1 MKKTWY
7 GVKNLG
13 YFLKAGSI
21 HFSRA
26 VYSLNW
32 FVMAPS
38 LSYISDTLNLNVT
51 QLGIITAGFYV
62 GLAVFQL
69 IGGILAS
76 RIGNARIATLG
87 LAILGGSTVIS
98 GISPNLPILIVSRI
112 SAGAGAALFFSPGIG
127 ALSNIVPQDKFGTH
141 VGIYNGAFNVG
152 AGIGII
158 GWAILD
164 KDVGWRF
171 ALVVSG
177 LMALFMAIENAGV
190 LRGIHE
196 KISSAVDI
204 PRKIAEVSRIP
215 DIWILSIAGFSSII
229 AETLIGQ
236 FFVYYGKTF
245 AGMTTFTASL
255 LAGISMIVGIA
266 GGVLAGKHIQRVSRK
281 SLVFFLIML
290 TGGIALALIPFT
302 RNAYLL
308 LLILSAEGLLVVAGF
323 SVLYT
328 MVSMEVTDRSMVSF
342 SLALTNTIQ
351 LAFSVAI
358 PVIFTFLV
366 SYFNNNYT
374 YAWVLSGVIA
384 SGTSLIVY
392 FRRTVS
398 VFPGSPSQSE

>member
-1 MKKTWY
+1 MNY
-7 GVKNLG
+7 L
-13 YFLKAGSI
+13 LRAGSI
-21 HFSRA
+21 HVSRA
-26 VYSLNW
+26 VYALNW

-38 LSYISDTLNLNVT
+38 LSYISSDLYLNVT
-51 QLGIITAGFYV
+51 QLGIITAGFYA

-76 RIGNARIATLG
+76 RLGNAKIAIIG
-87 LAILGGSTVIS
+87 LSILGGSTVIT
-98 GISPNLPILIVSRI
+98 GLSPNLTIMLLSRV

-127 ALSNIVPQDKFGTH
+127 ALSNIVPHEKFGTH

-164 KDVGWRF
+164 KDVGWRA

-177 LMALFMAIENAGV
+177 LMALIMAMENAGV
-190 LRGIHE
+190 FRGIHE
-196 KISSAVDI
+196 EVSSAKDI
-204 PRKIAEVSRIP
+204 PRKIVAVSRMP

-245 AGMTTFTASL
+245 VGLTTFTASL
-255 LAGISMIVGIA
+255 LAGVSMIVGIV
-266 GGVLAGKHIQRVSRK
+266 GGVLAGKEIQKIPRK
-281 SLVFFLIML
+281 KLAFFSIML
-290 TGGIALALIPFT
+290 TGGIVLSLIPFT
-302 RNAYLL
+302 RNSYLL

-328 MVSMEVTDRSMVSF
+328 MVSMEVADRSMVSF

-351 LAFSVAI
+351 LAFSVAV
-358 PVIFTFLV
+358 PVIFTFIV
-366 SYFNNNYT
+366 SVFNNNYT

-384 SGTSLIVY
+384 MGTSLIVS
-392 FRRTVS
+392 FRRS
-398 VFPGSPSQSE
+398 SDVFPSAPSKS